1 MWVGMQGALERAL
14 GTALQ
19 EDRDTLRMT
28 AAARTDAGVHAA
40 GQARTPAWSGSLT
53 VLGVPGLCFDHAVLQ
68 TQQCM
73 SWM

>member
-40 GQARTPAWSGSLT
+40 GQARTPA
-53 VLGVPGLCFDHAVLQ
+53 
-68 TQQCM
+68 
-73 SWM
+73 